1 MDRETFKQNA
11 KKNIDEIYAEIRN
24 IQEKIKKA
32 EGATKAKY
40 EEKVADLK
48 SKMKDLQPKYDAL
61 ANATDEKWEEVKK
74 AFSPALESI
83 KEGLNKLTSVFK

>member
-11 KKNIDEIYAEIRN
+11 KKSLDEIYADIRN
-24 IQEKIKKA
+24 LQEKAKKA
-32 EGATKAKY
+32 EGVAKAKY

-61 ANATDEKWEEVKK
+61 ATATEEKWEEVKK
-74 AFSPALESI
+74 AFSSALVSI
-83 KEGLNKLTSVFK
+83 KEGINKLTSVFK